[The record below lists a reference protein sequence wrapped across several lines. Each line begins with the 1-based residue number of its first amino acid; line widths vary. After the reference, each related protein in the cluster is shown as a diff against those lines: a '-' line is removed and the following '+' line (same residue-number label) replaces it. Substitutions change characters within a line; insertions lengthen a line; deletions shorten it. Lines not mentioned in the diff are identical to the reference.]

1 MATKV
6 IKTNADLLGLVQ
18 MLNSTSFEKGSK
30 REAKIKKIGEKI
42 KPLFEEYNEKRE
54 EIRLDNAYTDSN
66 GVLDMNDKGEFKFTK
81 DGIKAMS
88 KEMKSLLLETFDF
101 YQFTF
106 SAEGIEDCKYL
117 AGWVEKIEQL
127 KEEEVNIDDE

>member
-66 GVLDMNDKGEFKFTK
+66 GVLDMNDNGEFKFTK

>member
-6 IKTNADLLGLVQ
+6 IKSNSDLLNLVQ
-18 MLNSTSFEKGSK
+18 FINATPFEKGSK

-117 AGWVEKIEQL
+117 AGWVEKIEIE
-127 KEEEVNIDDE
+127 KEETIDIDDE